1 MRLSCLLD
9 MGSAPRNYDWDDYKN
24 ADLTGKVALLLLNEP
39 RSDDQSFF
47 KGKALTYYGGGAY
60 KFEETAR
67 RGAIATL
74 IIHRADLAG
83 YSCDVLGNS
92 WGTERSYLQ
101 RDTLRSAAW
110 IQSEAARNLLSW
122 QGWIWTSCSRER
134 NRKTSS
140 RWIAHAIAGARSQPS
155 APAVVRNVLAVLPSR
170 GPAATEAVLYT
181 AHYDHLGVDPDRN
194 GHNIFNGAV
203 DKASGCAVLMELART
218 RSQTTKAPYT

>member
-1 MRLSCLLD
+1 MF
-9 MGSAPRNYDWDDYKN
+9 
-24 ADLTGKVALLLLNEP
+24 LNEP

-60 KFEETAR
+60 KFEEAAR

-83 YSCDVLGNS
+83 YSWDVLRNS

-101 RDTLRSAAW
+101 RDTKPKLRSAAW
-110 IQSEAARNLLSW
+110 IPSDAARKLV
-122 QGWIWTSCSRER
+122 
-134 NRKTSS
+134 
-140 RWIAHAIAGARSQPS
+140 AIGGLDLDKLFEEAQSKDFKPVELPMRLQARVASQVRPF
-155 APAVVRNVLAVLPSR
+155 VVRNVLAVLPSR

-203 DKASGCAVLMELART
+203 DNATGCAGLLELART
-218 RSQTTKAPYT
+218 WSQTTKAPYA